1 VSSKLIQD
9 CYDVLKDPLVVE
21 NILNVTMPKN
31 QRIDYSSTNTNLNK
45 VSSSE
50 RYARVMANLVFNK
63 KKSDRQQVVLKGSG
77 LPQS

>member
-1 VSSKLIQD
+1 
-9 CYDVLKDPLVVE
+9 LVIY
-21 NILNVTMPKN
+21 NILTVAMPKN
-31 QRIDYSSTNTNLNK
+31 QKIDYSSTNPNLRP

-50 RYARVMANLVFNK
+50 RYARAMANLLVFNK